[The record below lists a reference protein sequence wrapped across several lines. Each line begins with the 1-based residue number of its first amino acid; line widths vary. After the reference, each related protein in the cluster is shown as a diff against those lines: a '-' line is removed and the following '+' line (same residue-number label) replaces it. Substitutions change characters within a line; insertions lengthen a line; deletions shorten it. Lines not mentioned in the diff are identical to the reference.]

1 MSYRNKRALPT
12 PLRRFFRE
20 DLTPI
25 LLTFCL
31 ISGAI
36 FSLATAFSLR
46 VNTAGL
52 LLAILGLS
60 LFWLLLRRIPKS
72 WWIVRVLLA
81 AGAAFVLFTKAN
93 AIILSLQTVYT
104 TIRSIYDSAYNFG
117 LPLWFPKES
126 STGTLALFLPCIPL
140 TLITV
145 RALRRQKSVV
155 LPLLLDSIPLFL
167 CFVVIDTPPASF
179 WRNLFLITLGVIM
192 LSQVARRLGTN
203 HNRLVLIATPV
214 MLALVL
220 AVQGFIPREDYRRSD
235 FGQTMLSTLLD
246 WTSQFA
252 TINVEDVFGELDI
265 HVPVTQRE
273 SLEIGPRN
281 NSDRTLLEVR
291 SQTSGSLYLRG
302 MTYSVYTGNAWVFLE
317 DEEYKGVDTTPGLV
331 VEESANVASIAIRTR
346 YAEPTIFTPYYLKA
360 IPGVGAP
367 WVDVCVENTN
377 KLREYALVYYP
388 DLSAVPAWY
397 RAQLNASKTDGSV
410 YSWGGFDE
418 NNFMTAARP
427 FHDYDRFVYRHYTAL
442 PPETQQA
449 ALDWIADMG
458 LNQTQLL
465 SMNPTDAVSYISE
478 AVRNS
483 AEYDLNTA
491 KMPAGRDFVIWF
503 LRESDTGYCVHFASA
518 TTVLLRS
525 LGIPSRY
532 VTGYLVDTEATKW
545 TPVSAQHAHAW
556 AEYYVPGLGW
566 LPIES
571 TPGNEAIANGP
582 SEETEPVTSPTEET
596 TPDPTRP
603 ENPTE
608 PTMETRPQPTETKPD
623 TPDREPDPND
633 GDDTPRN
640 DWWKTIHIPG
650 WVWWCAGLLAIFFLQ
665 RPVRL
670 KLWQRHLT
678 HAPCKT
684 RFLIRW
690 RRGCRLAELLK
701 ESICHEDLAEKAR
714 FSAHDPTLEE
724 ETLLSEWELHL
735 QKVIRTKPWYC
746 RFLCHWILVWS

>member
-126 STGTLALFLPCIPL
+126 STGTLALLLPCIPL

-317 DEEYKGVDTTPGLV
+317 DEEYKGVDTTPV
-331 VEESANVASIAIRTR
+331 
-346 YAEPTIFTPYYLKA
+346 IF
-360 IPGVGAP
+360 
-367 WVDVCVENTN
+367 
-377 KLREYALVYYP
+377 
-388 DLSAVPAWY
+388 
-397 RAQLNASKTDGSV
+397 
-410 YSWGGFDE
+410 
-418 NNFMTAARP
+418 
-427 FHDYDRFVYRHYTAL
+427 
-442 PPETQQA
+442 
-449 ALDWIADMG
+449 
-458 LNQTQLL
+458 
-465 SMNPTDAVSYISE
+465 
-478 AVRNS
+478 
-483 AEYDLNTA
+483 
-491 KMPAGRDFVIWF
+491 
-503 LRESDTGYCVHFASA
+503 
-518 TTVLLRS
+518 
-525 LGIPSRY
+525 
-532 VTGYLVDTEATKW
+532 
-545 TPVSAQHAHAW
+545 
-556 AEYYVPGLGW
+556 
-566 LPIES
+566 
-571 TPGNEAIANGP
+571 
-582 SEETEPVTSPTEET
+582 
-596 TPDPTRP
+596 
-603 ENPTE
+603 
-608 PTMETRPQPTETKPD
+608 
-623 TPDREPDPND
+623 
-633 GDDTPRN
+633 
-640 DWWKTIHIPG
+640 
-650 WVWWCAGLLAIFFLQ
+650 
-665 RPVRL
+665 
-670 KLWQRHLT
+670 
-678 HAPCKT
+678 
-684 RFLIRW
+684 
-690 RRGCRLAELLK
+690 
-701 ESICHEDLAEKAR
+701 
-714 FSAHDPTLEE
+714 
-724 ETLLSEWELHL
+724 
-735 QKVIRTKPWYC
+735 
-746 RFLCHWILVWS
+746 